1 MDIARTQEAGDESA
15 GTTSCAVPFD
25 FRFSILDSIQSPR
38 TGDGRGGDAA
48 RACPGAQRQDVVLTA
63 CAWAWARAPRSCVLA
78 GWLAWPAARSE
89 GGDVSSG
96 CGQVLG

>member
-1 MDIARTQEAGDESA
+1 MRRPIRFSI
-15 GTTSCAVPFD
+15 FD
-25 FRFSILDSIQSPR
+25 FRFSIAYKVHAR
-38 TGDGRGGDAA
+38 GREGGDAA